1 MISLLDIMS
10 SLYCDTTDKDDNGE
24 NSNKKEDKNLEQQHS
39 LIKDDVV
46 SQPEVDRLRE
56 SNNIS
61 DLQGVD
67 DQFKP
72 ITPLPLTHT
81 PPPRPPSGGGLE
93 KEAPYSVE
101 EDADNFLTLVDKWTG
116 YAGGDGNNFLPP
128 QGSIPPLRG
137 GAQGLYDFLDSLT
150 LLEESAFL
158 HIFIFI
164 YILCCVANIISVFFG
179 NEIIR
184 YFNLEERYPKLSIY
198 FKLRAKFQRYYLAWN
213 ILGIIFMSV
222 LAIGLNLLVFYSK
235 W

>member
-81 PPPRPPSGGGLE
+81 PP
-93 KEAPYSVE
+93 
-101 EDADNFLTLVDKWTG
+101 
-116 YAGGDGNNFLPP
+116 
-128 QGSIPPLRG
+128 RG
-137 GAQGLYDFLDSLT
+137 GAREGGSLF
-150 LLEESAFL
+150 SRRG
-158 HIFIFI
+158 
-164 YILCCVANIISVFFG
+164 C
-179 NEIIR
+179 
-184 YFNLEERYPKLSIY
+184 
-198 FKLRAKFQRYYLAWN
+198 
-213 ILGIIFMSV
+213 
-222 LAIGLNLLVFYSK
+222 
-235 W
+235 